1 MCIFLP
7 SFIERKI
14 IMVQTETLAQ
24 FEQQLI
30 QLNESEQQRVF
41 SFIQSLYEKQRTEPH
56 NDLSELEELIAVG
69 SGTLLDTAEEK

>member
-1 MCIFLP
+1 
-7 SFIERKI
+7 
-14 IMVQTETLAQ
+14 MVQTETLAQ